1 MTRHPHPDQIEEVYP
16 AYAVP
21 PPALPWTPTSRLTT
35 VERELPQRAAP
46 RGRRVRRRARRLLRE
61 DAFWSGVLTA
71 LSVAT
76 LVAVIAATAA

>member
-1 MTRHPHPDQIEEVYP
+1 MIPRPKPDQITEVAP

-21 PPALPWTPTSRLTT
+21 PPALPWPPDHQLTVVKST
-35 VERELPQRAAP
+35 LPRRAAP
-46 RGRRVRRRARRLLRE
+46 RTRGIRRRTARLFRN

-76 LVAVIAATAA
+76 LVVVIAATTA

>member
-1 MTRHPHPDQIEEVYP
+1 MTWRPDPGQIKEVYP

-21 PPALPWTPTSRLTT
+21 PTALPWTPKAELTT
-35 VERELPQRAAP
+35 VQSELPQRAAS
-46 RGRRVRRRARRLLRE
+46 RGRRVRRRARRLMSE

-76 LVAVIAATAA
+76 LVAVIAATAT

>member
-1 MTRHPHPDQIEEVYP
+1 MTRRPEPGQIQEVYP

-21 PPALPWTPTSRLTT
+21 PPALPWTPTAELVT
-35 VERELPQRAAP
+35 VERELPSRP
-46 RGRRVRRRARRLLRE
+46 VTRGRRVRRRARRLLRE

-76 LVAVIAATAA
+76 LVVVIAATAA